1 MDDRH
6 QRLAPAGLGVIASRI
21 VSNARNGS
29 IVLMHDAGGNRSQ
42 TVAGVDSAIGQLKA
56 KGFRF
61 ATLPGC

>member
-1 MDDRH
+1 M
-6 QRLAPAGLGVIASRI
+6 
-21 VSNARNGS
+21 SNARNGS